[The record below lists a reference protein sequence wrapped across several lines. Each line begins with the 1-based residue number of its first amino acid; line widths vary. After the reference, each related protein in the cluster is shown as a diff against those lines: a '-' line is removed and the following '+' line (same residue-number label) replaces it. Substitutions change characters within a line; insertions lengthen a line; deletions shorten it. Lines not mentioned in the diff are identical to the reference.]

1 MTDRAPERLAA
12 LAGLVAAAA
21 GAALW
26 TGSVRGPAE
35 AAASA
40 AFQRAV
46 LGIGGGTAPFLE
58 PCEAAFHGGG
68 SRRCAR
74 AFEPVPGGEAFCPHH
89 AGAALRR

>member
-74 AFEPVPGGEAFCPHH
+74 SFEPVPGGEAFCPHH

>member
-1 MTDRAPERLAA
+1 VTDRAPERLAA

-21 GAALW
+21 GAVLVL
-26 TGSVRGPAE
+26 GSARRPAE

-40 AFQRAV
+40 EFQRAV
-46 LGIGGGTAPFLE
+46 LGLGGGTAGALE

-68 SRRCAR
+68 PSRCAR
-74 AFEPVPGGEAFCPHH
+74 SFEPVPGGESFCPHH